1 MKTIYK
7 SLIAALTAAL
17 ALTGC
22 QKQDPFY
29 TAGED
34 DYPRILNSEFSTT
47 DILTTFPSVYTSE
60 NFVFE
65 IIVTPA
71 RYTTVEWFVDG
82 DLVHTGNKIDQ
93 PLLAGTHKIK
103 VVATT
108 TKGKQTYRKASI
120 EVLSSEGE
128 PSVAS
133 DEKSRWLQQGKG
145 VTVSGENLTGVSKA
159 FLKASVFGDETS
171 KAEIS
176 GLVELQNFVNEGG
189 KISFNVPSD
198 LAEGDYLL
206 ILEKEDGTQFG
217 AGIFGVHAD
226 EYVDPGVT
234 RTTIWEGATDIN
246 WGDSKVELTPDLF
259 ADVPVGA
266 TIVLHYK
273 MIEADYHALRVCN
286 FDWKKDFVAQVDAI
300 DTKFPDSYEF
310 TYTDE
315 FKSYMDEGNMVIT
328 GFGYKLTSV
337 EVVSGAS
344 SEITIWE
351 GATDINWG
359 DSKVELTPD
368 LFADVPVGATIVLH
382 YKMIEADYHALRV
395 CNFDWKK
402 DFVAQVDAIDTKF
415 PDSYEFTYTDE
426 FKSYMDEGNMV
437 ITGFGYQL
445 TKVTVK

>member
-22 QKQDPFY
+22 QKQEPFY

-128 PSVAS
+128 PSLAS

-145 VTVSGENLTGVSKA
+145 VTVSGENLTGVSRA

-234 RTTIWEGATDIN
+234 ETTIWEGAKDIN
-246 WGDSKVELTPDLF
+246 WGDSNVQLTSTDL
-259 ADVPVGA
+259 AGVPVGA
-266 TIVLHYK
+266 TIVLHYE
-273 MIEADYHALRVCN
+273 MIEATYHALRVCN
-286 FDWKKDFVAQVDAI
+286 FDWQKDFVAQVDAI

-328 GFGYKLTSV
+328 GFGYKLT
-337 EVVSGAS
+337 
-344 SEITIWE
+344 
-351 GATDINWG
+351 
-359 DSKVELTPD
+359 
-368 LFADVPVGATIVLH
+368 
-382 YKMIEADYHALRV
+382 
-395 CNFDWKK
+395 
-402 DFVAQVDAIDTKF
+402 
-415 PDSYEFTYTDE
+415 
-426 FKSYMDEGNMV
+426 
-437 ITGFGYQL
+437 
-445 TKVTVK
+445 KVTAK

>member
-128 PSVAS
+128 PSLAS

-145 VTVSGENLTGVSKA
+145 VTVSGENLTGVSRA

-234 RTTIWEGATDIN
+234 RTTIWEGAKDIN
-246 WGDSKVELTPDLF
+246 WGDSNVQLTPDLF

-266 TIVLHYK
+266 TIVLHYE
-273 MIEADYHALRVCN
+273 MIEADYHSLMVTSQ
-286 FDWKKDFVAQVDAI
+286 DWKYDFVAKIEGLDGAY
-300 DTKFPDSYEF
+300 PESYEF
-310 TYTDE
+310 TYSAD
-315 FKSYMDEGNMVIT
+315 FKAVVDAGCMVIT
-328 GFGYKLTSV
+328 GFGYKLT
-337 EVVSGAS
+337 
-344 SEITIWE
+344 
-351 GATDINWG
+351 
-359 DSKVELTPD
+359 
-368 LFADVPVGATIVLH
+368 
-382 YKMIEADYHALRV
+382 
-395 CNFDWKK
+395 
-402 DFVAQVDAIDTKF
+402 
-415 PDSYEFTYTDE
+415 
-426 FKSYMDEGNMV
+426 
-437 ITGFGYQL
+437 
-445 TKVTVK
+445 KVTAK

>member
-22 QKQDPFY
+22 QKQEPFY

-128 PSVAS
+128 PSLAS

-145 VTVSGENLTGVSKA
+145 VTVSGENLTGVSRA

-246 WGDSKVELTPDLF
+246 WGDSNVQLTPDLF

-266 TIVLHYK
+266 TIVLHYE
-273 MIEADYHALRVCN
+273 MITADYHALRVTN
-286 FDWKKDFVAQVDAI
+286 KGWDYDFVTQVDGLDVAY
-300 DTKFPDSYEF
+300 PESYEF
-310 TYTDE
+310 TYSAD
-315 FKSYMDEGNMVIT
+315 FKSVVDAGCMVIT
-328 GFGYKLTSV
+328 GFGYKLT
-337 EVVSGAS
+337 
-344 SEITIWE
+344 
-351 GATDINWG
+351 
-359 DSKVELTPD
+359 
-368 LFADVPVGATIVLH
+368 
-382 YKMIEADYHALRV
+382 
-395 CNFDWKK
+395 
-402 DFVAQVDAIDTKF
+402 
-415 PDSYEFTYTDE
+415 
-426 FKSYMDEGNMV
+426 
-437 ITGFGYQL
+437 
-445 TKVTVK
+445 KVTAK

>member
-22 QKQDPFY
+22 QKQEPFY

-128 PSVAS
+128 PSLAS

-145 VTVSGENLTGVSKA
+145 VTVSGENLAGVAKA

-171 KAEIS
+171 KAEMS

-246 WGDSKVELTPDLF
+246 WGDSNVQLTSTDL

-266 TIVLHYK
+266 TIVLHYE
-273 MIEADYHALRVCN
+273 MIEATYHALRVCN
-286 FDWKKDFVAQVDAI
+286 FDWQKDFVAQVDAI

-328 GFGYKLTSV
+328 GFGYKLT
-337 EVVSGAS
+337 
-344 SEITIWE
+344 
-351 GATDINWG
+351 
-359 DSKVELTPD
+359 
-368 LFADVPVGATIVLH
+368 
-382 YKMIEADYHALRV
+382 
-395 CNFDWKK
+395 
-402 DFVAQVDAIDTKF
+402 
-415 PDSYEFTYTDE
+415 
-426 FKSYMDEGNMV
+426 
-437 ITGFGYQL
+437 
-445 TKVTVK
+445 KVTAK

>member
-22 QKQDPFY
+22 QKQEPFY

-128 PSVAS
+128 PSLAS

-145 VTVSGENLTGVSKA
+145 VTVSGENLTGVSRA

-234 RTTIWEGATDIN
+234 ETTIWEGAKDIN
-246 WGDSKVELTPDLF
+246 WGDSNVQLTPDLF

-266 TIVLHYK
+266 TIVLHYE
-273 MIEADYHALRVCN
+273 MITADYHALRVTN
-286 FDWKKDFVAQVDAI
+286 QDWSYDFVAQVDGLDGAY
-300 DTKFPDSYEF
+300 PESYEF
-310 TYTDE
+310 TYSADFQTVVNA
-315 FKSYMDEGNMVIT
+315 GCMVIT
-328 GFGYKLTSV
+328 GFGYKLT
-337 EVVSGAS
+337 
-344 SEITIWE
+344 
-351 GATDINWG
+351 
-359 DSKVELTPD
+359 
-368 LFADVPVGATIVLH
+368 
-382 YKMIEADYHALRV
+382 
-395 CNFDWKK
+395 
-402 DFVAQVDAIDTKF
+402 
-415 PDSYEFTYTDE
+415 
-426 FKSYMDEGNMV
+426 
-437 ITGFGYQL
+437 
-445 TKVTVK
+445 KVTAK